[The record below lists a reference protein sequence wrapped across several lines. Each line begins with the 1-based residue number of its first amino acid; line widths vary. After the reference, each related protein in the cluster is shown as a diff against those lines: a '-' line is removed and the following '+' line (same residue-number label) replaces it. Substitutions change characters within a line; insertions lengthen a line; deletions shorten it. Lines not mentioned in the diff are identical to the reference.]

1 MKKILKKIKGLIMD
15 AMTETKCERYK
26 AVVGINGQA
35 CIYKR
40 YGSSEEE
47 VKKELVKELK
57 EYYTNFNATDIISVE
72 KDKTHPVV
80 KEN

>member
-1 MKKILKKIKGLIMD
+1 MKRILKKIKGLIMD
-15 AMTETKCERYK
+15 SVTETKRERYK

-40 YGSSEEE
+40 YSSSEEE